1 MLNSPKYIVLHTS
14 DVSYKK
20 ISDQFVS
27 INRYHRDVTQFPVST
42 LGYYTGYHVLV
53 TGEKVYKCR
62 LDSDEGAHCNQGYDG
77 FTVYQPENKSTWPKG
92 VLSMNFQSL
101 SICFGGDGDI
111 EYPTAM
117 QYALMQ
123 KQVWDWQDKY
133 KISNENVFFH
143 RKFSPVKT
151 CPGSLLNQ
159 EWLNKFLERP
169 VPVVIPPKPVE
180 NMCVA
185 QEKEIAKL
193 KEQLA
198 WYDKLLTWFFSKI
211 A

>member
-1 MLNSPKYIVLHTS
+1 M
-14 DVSYKK
+14 KK
-20 ISDQFVS
+20 QNNYAFIDSQN
-27 INRYHRDVTQFPVST
+27 INLGIQT
-42 LGYYTGYHVLV
+42 LGWKLDWRRFR
-53 TGEKVYKCR
+53 VY
-62 LDSDEGAHCNQGYDG
+62 L
-77 FTVYQPENKSTWPKG
+77 
-92 VLSMNFQSL
+92 
-101 SICFGGDGDI
+101 
-111 EYPTAM
+111 
-117 QYALMQ
+117 
-123 KQVWDWQDKY
+123 QDKY